1 MKASKASN
9 VAYLGITIALMVVIQ
24 FLSTIVYAVW
34 PLPIQPVFI
43 HIPVIIGSMLF
54 GWKKGAFLGFMMG
67 LILFIHAT
75 ISAGVTN
82 YMFTPFHIDPAT
94 QHGNPWSIVVTFLPR
109 ILIGIVPWFVFK
121 AFSKNTKLGA
131 ALGGLAGTLT
141 NTILVLGLIYF
152 IFIKAGAGQTL
163 DVILSAIISL
173 NGAVEILSAVILSAA
188 IVPVLKK
195 ITD

>member
-1 MKASKASN
+1 MKATKASS
-9 VAYLGITIALMVVIQ
+9 VAYLGITIALMIVIQ
-24 FLSTIVYAVW
+24 LLSTIVYAVW

-43 HIPVIIGSMLF
+43 HIPVIIGSILF

-67 LILFIHAT
+67 IILFVHAT
-75 ISAGVTN
+75 ITAGVTN
-82 YMFTPFHIDPAT
+82 YMFSPFHIDPAT
-94 QHGNPWSIVVTFLPR
+94 QHGNPWAIVVTFLPR
-109 ILIGIVPWFVFK
+109 ILIGIVPWFVYQAFK
-121 AFSKNTKLGA
+121 KNEKIGA
-131 ALGGLAGTLT
+131 GIAGAAGTLT

-195 ITD
+195 VVN